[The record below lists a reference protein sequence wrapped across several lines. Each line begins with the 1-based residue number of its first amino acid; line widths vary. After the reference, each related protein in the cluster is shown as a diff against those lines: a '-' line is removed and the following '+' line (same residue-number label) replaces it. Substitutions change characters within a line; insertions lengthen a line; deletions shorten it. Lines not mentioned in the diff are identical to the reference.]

1 LSVVVIMRCAFF
13 FVVSAMA
20 SAVALLSPA
29 PLHLDRRRSL
39 FFVAS
44 SSATEKEE
52 SLAALTNDDDD
63 DDDEYDDAAE
73 CLVIRFVT
81 GNAKK
86 LREVAAI
93 LEEEGLPLPL
103 QQISLDLDELQSDQ
117 PEKIA
122 AAKCALAAEVTGG
135 PVLVDDTSLCLE
147 ALGGCPGPFIKWFC
161 GDGKPRDLLARML
174 DGFES
179 KRAYALSC
187 MAFAVGPNT
196 VPLVFKGRV
205 DGTIVEPSPSSTS
218 TGWDASFV
226 PDGSRLTFADMSL
239 EQKNNVSHRSQ
250 ALKQLSAYLHEHK
263 ELLIQL
269 CGEFEDKRDEH
280 TRTISA
286 AAKEPPEDRL
296 PPPLSS
302 SSA

>member
-1 LSVVVIMRCAFF
+1 MKALLA
-13 FVVSAMA
+13 AA
-20 SAVALLSPA
+20 LAVAALA
-29 PLHLDRRRSL
+29 FEPLPSSCARRRLLDRRRLIVPPLTASL
-39 FFVAS
+39 S
-44 SSATEKEE
+44 QTTTTEEE
-52 SLAALTNDDDD
+52 SLALDDFDDDV
-63 DDDEYDDAAE
+63 DEDAVE

-103 QQISLDLDELQSDQ
+103 QQISLDLDELQSDD

-147 ALGGCPGPFIKWFC
+147 ALGGCPGPFVKWFC
-161 GDGKPRDLLARML
+161 GDDKPRDLLVRVL

-196 VPLVFKGRV
+196 VPLVFQGRV
-205 DGTIVEPSPSSTS
+205 DGTIVEPSGES
-218 TGWDASFV
+218 TGWDGSFV
-226 PDGSRLTFADMSL
+226 PDGANVTFADMSL
-239 EQKNNVSHRSQ
+239 PQKNAISHRSQ
-250 ALKQLSAYLHEHK
+250 ALKRLSAYLHEHK

-269 CGEFEDKRDEH
+269 CGEFEDKRPENPPP
-280 TRTISA
+280 
-286 AAKEPPEDRL
+286 AKEPPEERL
-296 PPPLSS
+296 PPLASPES
-302 SSA
+302 